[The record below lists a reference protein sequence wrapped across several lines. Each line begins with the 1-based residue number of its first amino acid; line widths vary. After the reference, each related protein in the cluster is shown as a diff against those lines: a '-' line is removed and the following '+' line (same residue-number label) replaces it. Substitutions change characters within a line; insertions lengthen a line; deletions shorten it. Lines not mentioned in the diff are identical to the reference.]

1 MFLNRLFKSIK
12 KSFVNITPEDRE
24 QYELLLNRV
33 KEHKIDKS
41 IPAIELKNVFIDFG
55 ETLAVDNVSFS
66 IPEGKLVTL
75 LGPSGSG
82 KTTTLNAISG
92 LLTISSGNVLFY
104 GKDVTNLTP
113 QKRKLGFVF
122 QNYALYPHMSVYGNI
137 AFPLKNDADWQNS
150 IISKRIIAQTK
161 INNIYL
167 KYLGASEEETNK
179 YLETVVYTREI
190 LDEMERMYSR
200 EYSATRDNFVK
211 AQSAYNLAK
220 NRYESAY
227 SLLAKKTL
235 KYFDDLKEDYKKII
249 KNLKIE
255 DSVIKANAIQ
265 KEYLECSINQE
276 IIDSGLLKFKK
287 PSGSAD
293 EVYAKLTELEAV
305 YKDLI
310 AKIAQYNKQDFVLND
325 AMKLVKLEKTILK
338 NAMICRYHM
347 KTIEIERDNKEKV
360 ASLKQEYIDAK
371 KALAGVKNEKL
382 ARRKRNLSVIP
393 VILEK
398 EHALIEKELNTKYNF
413 QAIMK
418 EDKKLRTAKL
428 TQEQREEI
436 AKLSEDI
443 LTIGQ
448 AIHKAVLDV
457 AKRVEILGIL
467 QKKPTRLSGGQ
478 QQRVAIAR
486 AIVKKP
492 KILLLD
498 EPLSNL
504 DAKLRINTRQWIR
517 EIQQSLGITT
527 VFVTHDQEEA
537 MSISD
542 IVICMSTSRV
552 QQLGSPMEL
561 YNKPVNEFVARFIGM
576 PEMGLLSAI
585 YEDGKLTVAGKEVKG
600 VVIPGIDKAELK
612 VGVRAEDYI
621 IRETSRNAD
630 FSGVIKTAENFGK
643 ESKLI
648 VETIDKVRLNFL
660 VNNKYNF
667 KAGDTIHFSMP
678 ADRLH
683 IFDAMTE
690 ERVEYNVQ

>member
-1 MFLNRLFKSIK
+1 MLLKRLFKLIK
-12 KSFVNITPEDRE
+12 KATAKPTPEDYE
-24 QYELLLNRV
+24 QYKMLVKRV
-33 KEHKIDKS
+33 KDNKIDKS

-161 INNIYL
+161 INIIYL
-167 KYLGASEEETNK
+167 KHLGATDEECEQ

-190 LDEMERMYSR
+190 LDEMERMNSK
-200 EYSATRDNFVK
+200 EYSNLRQNYVRS
-211 AQSAYNLAK
+211 QSAYNLAK

-227 SLLAKKTL
+227 SILAKKTL
-235 KYFDDLKEDYKKII
+235 KYFDELKDDYKKIT
-249 KNLKIE
+249 KNLTIE
-255 DSVIKANAIQ
+255 DSIVKANNIQ
-265 KEYLECSINQE
+265 KEYAKCDIINE
-276 IIDSGLLKFKK
+276 IKESGLLKFKQPK
-287 PSGSAD
+287 G
-293 EVYAKLTELEAV
+293 ENRYEELKELEAK
-305 YKDLI
+305 YKTLI
-310 AKIAQYNKQDFVLND
+310 DKITQYDKLSFELKD
-325 AMKLVKLEKTILK
+325 ALQLVKLEKRILK
-338 NAMICRYHM
+338 NSMICRYCM
-347 KTIEIERDNKEKV
+347 KVIEIERDNKDKV
-360 ASLKQEYIDAK
+360 ATLKEEYKIAQKDIK
-371 KALAGVKNEKL
+371 KVKDDKL
-382 ARRKRNLSVIP
+382 KRLKRNLSIVP

-398 EHALIEKELNTKYNF
+398 EHASIEKQLDAKYNF
-413 QAIMK
+413 KAIMR
-418 EDKKLRTAKL
+418 EDAKL
-428 TQEQREEI
+428 HTANLSEEQREKI

-443 LTIGQ
+443 LTIKE
-448 AIHKAVLDV
+448 AIHKSVLEV
-457 AKRVEILGIL
+457 AKRVDILPIL

-478 QQRVAIAR
+478 QQRVSIAR

-492 KILLLD
+492 KILLMD

-552 QQLGSPMEL
+552 QQMGSPLEL

-576 PEMGLLSAI
+576 PEMGLMLGE
-585 YEDGKLTVAGKEVKG
+585 YTDGKLTVAGVEIKG
-600 VVIPGIDKAELK
+600 ITIPNIDHAQVK

-621 IRETSRNAD
+621 IKTTAKGAN
-630 FSGVIKTAENFGK
+630 FSGLIKAVENFGK

-648 VETIDKVRLNFL
+648 VETQDKVRLNFL
-660 VNNKYNF
+660 VNNKYDF
-667 KAGDTIHFSMP
+667 KVGDTIHFSMP

-683 IFDAMTE
+683 IFDAVTE
-690 ERVEYNVQ
+690 ERVEYNVE